1 MKRALLS
8 AALAASGLIAAPHLV
23 LAQNYQQPY
32 QQPSQQ
38 PYQQP
43 PGPPPGAPPQDGY
56 QPPPPGYPPGPHH
69 GGFWGQKQQRL
80 DDISR
85 RIAELQQEQACVQN
99 AQDRHQ
105 LHDCQHPPPP
115 PPR

>member
-38 PYQQP
+38 QPYQQP
-43 PGPPPGAPPQDGY
+43 PGPPPGAPPQDDLNAA
-56 QPPPPGYPPGPHH
+56 
-69 GGFWGQKQQRL
+69 KQQRL
-80 DDISR
+80 QEIARHMEKLR
-85 RIAELQQEQACVQN
+85 RMQACVQN
-99 AQDRHQ
+99 AADFTQ
-105 LHDCQHPPPP
+105 LQSCHPPK
-115 PPR
+115 RR